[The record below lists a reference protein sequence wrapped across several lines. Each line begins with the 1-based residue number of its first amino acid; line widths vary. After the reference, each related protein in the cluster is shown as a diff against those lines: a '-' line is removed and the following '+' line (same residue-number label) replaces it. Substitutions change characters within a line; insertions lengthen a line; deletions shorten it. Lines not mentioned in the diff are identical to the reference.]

1 MCLGAIYWARPK
13 IVYYAN
19 NREDAANI
27 GFDDSMIY
35 KEMNVDIKDRRIPI
49 VPIGREGALKVF
61 EAWKNKGDKTVY

>member
-19 NREDAANI
+19 NRQDAAAI

-35 KEMNVDIKDRRIPI
+35 DEMGVDIDKRKIPI
-49 VPIGREGALKVF
+49 VSIGRTAALEVF
-61 EAWKNKGDKTVY
+61 KNWVDKTDKTVY